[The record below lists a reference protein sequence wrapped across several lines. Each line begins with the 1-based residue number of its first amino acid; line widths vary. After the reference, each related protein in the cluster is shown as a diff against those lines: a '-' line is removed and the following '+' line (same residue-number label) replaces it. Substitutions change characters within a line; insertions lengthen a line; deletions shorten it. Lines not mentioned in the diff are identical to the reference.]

1 MDMVF
6 SGCAEV
12 YRQEGLGWRVLTLEE
27 LSVCGGPTRQWHQG
41 AAGTEEEERES
52 KLRPGALM

>member
-1 MDMVF
+1 MVF

-27 LSVCGGPTRQWHQG
+27 LSVCGGPKRQWHQG